1 MKVRIVCYEDLHK
14 WILGKFALRLAENLK
29 KMGVTVDIAK
39 TPDPLAEINHHIIYY
54 NYDGAKT
61 TTETVMITHIDT
73 PEKLNQLK
81 QQLVLAEMGICMSND
96 TVQKLAAQ
104 GLPRQKLCFVNPA
117 HDQVMKPRKT
127 VIGITSKVQPTG
139 CKRESMLAQ
148 LSEVIPPNEFKFMI
162 MGSGWEAVIKILRQA
177 GIEIEYCKQFDYK
190 TYVKWMPT
198 FDYYLYMGQDEGS
211 MGFVD
216 ALAAGIPT
224 IVTPQGYHLDAQAG
238 ITYAFNEFDELVE
251 IFREIAEPMSRRVQ
265 SVSAW
270 TWAEYARKH
279 LLIWEY
285 ILARKKG
292 PLEPSPELIQLGV
305 R

>member
-1 MKVRIVCYEDLHK
+1 MNVRIVCYEDLNK

-29 KMGVTVDIAK
+29 KMGVVVDIAK
-39 TPDPLAEINHHIIYY
+39 TPSARADINHHIIYY

-61 TTETVMITHIDT
+61 TLETVMVTHIDT
-73 PEKLNQLK
+73 PEKVDQLK

-104 GLPRQKLCFVNPA
+104 GLPRRKLCFVNPA

-127 VIGITSKVQPTG
+127 VIGITSKVQPSG
-139 CKRESMLAQ
+139 CKREMLLAQ
-148 LSEVIPPNEFKFMI
+148 LGQVIPPDDFKFMI
-162 MGSGWEAVIKILRQA
+162 MGTDWEPVIKILKQA
-177 GIEIEYCKQFDYK
+177 GIEVQYCKQFDYK
-190 TYVKWMPT
+190 TYVKWMPA
-198 FDYYLYMGQDEGS
+198 FDYYLYLGQDEGS
-211 MGFVD
+211 MGFID

-224 IVTPQGYHLDAQAG
+224 IVTPQGYHLDVQEG
-238 ITYAFNEFDELVE
+238 ITYSFNEFDELVTV
-251 IFREIAEPMSRRVQ
+251 FKEIAETKNKRVR
-265 SVSAW
+265 SVSSW

-285 ILARKKG
+285 VLANKQA
-292 PLEPSPELIQLGV
+292 PVEPSPELIQLGV